1 MKVVKPSGCANE
13 ACDACFAHCF
23 LVELLRQGQVWQALS
38 PSLLLK
44 AVEDCLEAYGKAG
57 WLAKLPR
64 KYHLPQGLTT
74 HGFLPACWST
84 ERKHKAVKK
93 AANPLMNTSVFEK
106 SLLEETLAEELFKTR
121 EPDLFQSGHAVL
133 QPRDPPKAFAAFLQ
147 NEFGPNHFQR
157 SASAKL
163 SKGKVSTSDTVLLA
177 VDGGR
182 SFEAGEVLG
191 IFSVNGRAYAWV
203 SLLKLCSED
212 RATHSA
218 TWEPTGTS
226 ASSSWRL
233 SWQQWCTP
241 KVKAS
246 RLFCPFT

>member
-1 MKVVKPSGCANE
+1 
-13 ACDACFAHCF
+13 
-23 LVELLRQGQVWQALS
+23 
-38 PSLLLK
+38 
-44 AVEDCLEAYGKAG
+44 
-57 WLAKLPR
+57 
-64 KYHLPQGLTT
+64 
-74 HGFLPACWST
+74 
-84 ERKHKAVKK
+84 
-93 AANPLMNTSVFEK
+93 MNTSVFEK

-121 EPDLFQSGHAVL
+121 EPDLFQSGYAVL

-163 SKGKVSTSDTVLLA
+163 SKGKVSTGDTVLLA

-191 IFSVNGRAYAWV
+191 IFSVNGEAYAWV

-241 KVKAS
+241 KVKAP

>member
-1 MKVVKPSGCANE
+1 
-13 ACDACFAHCF
+13 
-23 LVELLRQGQVWQALS
+23 
-38 PSLLLK
+38 
-44 AVEDCLEAYGKAG
+44 
-57 WLAKLPR
+57 
-64 KYHLPQGLTT
+64 
-74 HGFLPACWST
+74 
-84 ERKHKAVKK
+84 
-93 AANPLMNTSVFEK
+93 MNTSVFEK

-163 SKGKVSTSDTVLLA
+163 SKGKVSTGDTVLLA

-191 IFSVNGRAYAWV
+191 IFSVNGKAYAWV

-212 RATHSA
+212 
-218 TWEPTGTS
+218 WEPTGTS
-226 ASSSWRL
+226 ASCSWRL
-233 SWQQWCTP
+233 SWQQWWTP
-241 KVKAS
+241 KVKES
-246 RLFCPFT
+246 IKTLLPFHLKLV